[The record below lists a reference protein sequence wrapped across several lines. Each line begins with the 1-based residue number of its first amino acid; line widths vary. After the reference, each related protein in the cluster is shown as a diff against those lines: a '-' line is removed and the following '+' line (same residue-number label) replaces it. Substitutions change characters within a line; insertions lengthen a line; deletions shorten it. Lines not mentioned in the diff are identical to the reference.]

1 MNPQPSIRA
10 QGLCRRQG
18 LRWVLVHLDF
28 TLNAGEALLLA
39 GGNGA
44 GKSTLLRLLSTLTP
58 PSQGSLEL
66 FGQSVRTHRST
77 QRTRIGFLGHT
88 NQLYNELTPND
99 HLRLWTKL
107 GDATRTDLME
117 NSATSILE
125 QVNLET
131 RQNDPVRTFS
141 AGMRKRLALARMIL
155 LNPDLILLDE
165 PFGQLDA
172 QGVEL
177 MHNTVQAWRA
187 QGKSLVLATHLLDR
201 GKPLCDRALVLAHG
215 RQIWS
220 GEASQL
226 TSTILAGAP
235 S

>member
-1 MNPQPSIRA
+1 MVCYGAAAMNPQPNIRA

-18 LRWVLVHLDF
+18 LRWVLLHLDF
-28 TLNAGEALLLA
+28 EVNAGEALLLA

-58 PSQGSLEL
+58 PSQGTLEL
-66 FGQSVRTHRST
+66 FGQSVRTHRSQ
-77 QRTRIGFLGHT
+77 QRRRIGFLGHA

-99 HLRLWTKL
+99 HLKLWSKL
-107 GDATRTDLME
+107 GGAAPT
-117 NSATSILE
+117 ASILH
-125 QVNLET
+125 QVNLEK

-155 LNPDLILLDE
+155 INPELILLDE

-177 MHNTVQAWRA
+177 MNNTVEAWRSR
-187 QGKSLVLATHLLDR
+187 GKTLVLATHLIDR

-215 RQIWS
+215 RQVWS
-220 GEASQL
+220 GAATDL
-226 TSTILAGAP
+226 TPARVAGA

>member
-1 MNPQPSIRA
+1 MNPQPNIRA

-28 TLNAGEALLLA
+28 ELHAGQALLLA

-66 FGQSVRTHRST
+66 FGHSVLTHRAQ
-77 QRTRIGFLGHT
+77 QRTRIGFLGHA

-99 HLRLWTKL
+99 HLKLWTQL
-107 GDATRTDLME
+107 SGAAPT
-117 NSATSILE
+117 TSVLE
-125 QVNLET
+125 QVNLDQ

-177 MHNTVQAWRA
+177 MHNTVETWRT
-187 QGKSLVLATHLLDR
+187 QGKTLVLATHLIDR
-201 GKPLCDRALVLAHG
+201 GKPLCDLALVLAHG
-215 RQIWS
+215 RQVWT

-226 TSTILAGAP
+226 TAATVAGA
-235 S
+235 SS